1 MMNDRSTGKLY
12 IISAPSGTGKS
23 TVIKR
28 IMQVRK
34 DLYFSVSATTRPPRS
49 EETDGSSYLFLTHQE
64 FEERI
69 RQKEFLEYAEYV
81 GNYYG
86 TPKKPVLDQLRRG
99 NDIIL
104 DIDVVG
110 CRQVK
115 LAMPEAI
122 TIFIIPPSMEEL
134 EIRLRTRNTD
144 TEDKILKRLERARTE
159 LAEKDTYDYVVVN
172 DAVDAAAQ
180 KIIDIMDREKKA
192 AVRDAVHKGEQL

>member
-1 MMNDRSTGKLY
+1 MNNSGCGRVY

-28 IMQVRK
+28 LMELRK
-34 DLYFSVSATTRPPRS
+34 DLYFSVSATTRPPRNG
-49 EETDGSSYLFLTHQE
+49 EINGSSYLFLTHME
-64 FEERI
+64 FEELI
-69 RQKEFLEYAEYV
+69 RQNELLEYAEYV

-86 TPKKPVLDQLRRG
+86 TPLKPVLDQIKRG
-99 NDIIL
+99 YDIIL

-115 LAMPEAI
+115 KAMPQAI

-144 TEDKILKRLERARTE
+144 SEEKILKRLERAKTE
-159 LAEKDTYDYVVVN
+159 LTEKDTYDYVVVN
-172 DAVDAAAQ
+172 DAIDEAARE
-180 KIIDIMDREKKA
+180 IIHIMDR
-192 AVRDAVHKGEQL
+192 

>member
-1 MMNDRSTGKLY
+1 MNDNSCGKLY

-28 IMQVRK
+28 IMEKRK
-34 DLYFSVSATTRPPRS
+34 DMYFSVSATTRPPRRG
-49 EETDGSSYLFLTHQE
+49 ETNGTSYLFMTHEE

-69 RQKEFLEYAEYV
+69 RSNDFLEYAEFV

-86 TPKKPVLDQLRRG
+86 TPKKPVLDQLRHG

-115 LAMPEAI
+115 RAMPEAI
-122 TIFIIPPSMEEL
+122 TIFIVPPSLKEL
-134 EIRLRTRNTD
+134 EIRLRSRNTD
-144 TEDKILKRLERARTE
+144 TEEKILKRLDRAKME
-159 LAEKDTYDYVVVN
+159 LAEKDTYDFVIVN
-172 DAVDAAAQ
+172 DEVDGAAQ
-180 KIIDIMDREKKA
+180 EIIKIMD
-192 AVRDAVHKGEQL
+192 H

>member
-1 MMNDRSTGKLY
+1 MNDKGCGRLY

-28 IMQVRK
+28 LMELRK
-34 DLYFSVSATTRPPRS
+34 DLYFSVSATTRPPRNG
-49 EETDGSSYLFLTHQE
+49 ETNGSSYLFLTHME

-69 RQKEFLEYAEYV
+69 RQNDFLEYAEYV

-86 TPKKPVLDQLRRG
+86 TPRKPVLDQIKRG
-99 NDIIL
+99 YDIIL

-115 LAMPEAI
+115 KAMPEAI

-144 TEDKILKRLERARTE
+144 TEEKILKRLERAKTE
-159 LAEKDTYDYVVVN
+159 LAEKSTYDYVVVN
-172 DAVDAAAQ
+172 DAIDEAAQ
-180 KIIDIMDREKKA
+180 EIIHIMNR
-192 AVRDAVHKGEQL
+192 

>member
-1 MMNDRSTGKLY
+1 MRDRKCGKLF

-28 IMQVRK
+28 IMEIRK
-34 DLYFSVSATTRPPRS
+34 DLYFSISATTRPPRS
-49 EETDGSSYLFLTHQE
+49 GEEYGSSYLFVSHEE

-69 RQKEFLEYAEYV
+69 KKNDFLEHAEYV

-86 TPKKPVLDQLRRG
+86 TPKKPVMDQLMRG

-115 LAMPEAI
+115 KAMPEAI
-122 TIFIIPPSMEEL
+122 TIFIIPPSLEEL

-144 TEDKILKRLERARTE
+144 TEEKILKRLERAKTE
-159 LAEKDTYDYVVVN
+159 LAEKDTYDYVVIN
-172 DAVDAAAQ
+172 DKIDKAAQ
-180 KIIDIMDREKKA
+180 EIIEIME
-192 AVRDAVHKGEQL
+192 RD